1 MSRHIQTSHPDSPK
15 LNNQSQNG
23 KLLLTKIHGKE
34 MCLLLQND
42 VLTWAYVIPP
52 AGSTMIG
59 EIHIGKVKNLLKN
72 IHAYFVEI
80 GNGQICYLSFKDAA
94 AAFVLNRKVA
104 GKSTG
109 DTANLQDSDSLPQLQ
124 AGDELPVQI
133 IRDAIKTKPA
143 AVTTMLELSSDY
155 YVFRADGESMGIS
168 NKLDK
173 RNTHR
178 IKDLLKSLYDNQV
191 PEIPSY
197 SVIARTKC
205 QELTDDRIREE
216 YLNQQ
221 KKFAEIYRNAKY
233 RTCFSRIH
241 SIESPVLTAVRQIH
255 PYEYDEIITDIPEW
269 YETLVEANFI
279 SDSMDKNIRLY
290 EDVDFSLTNLY
301 GLKTKLEN
309 ATEKKVWLKSG
320 ANLIIEQTE
329 CLTAIDVNSSKN
341 IKGTISQDT
350 VFQINMEAAK
360 EVAVQ
365 IRLRNLS
372 GIIVVDFIN
381 MADKEKEVS
390 LLTYLSELTAKD
402 PVTTRVVDMTP
413 LGLVEITRKK
423 VHMCLREQ
431 LNCK

>member
-1 MSRHIQTSHPDSPK
+1 
-15 LNNQSQNG
+15 
-23 KLLLTKIHGKE
+23 
-34 MCLLLQND
+34 
-42 VLTWAYVIPP
+42 
-52 AGSTMIG
+52 MIG
-59 EIHIGKVKNLLKN
+59 EVHIGKVKNVLKN

-109 DTANLQDSDSLPQLQ
+109 DTANLKDSDSLPQLQ

-133 IRDAIKTKPA
+133 IRDTIKTKPA

-155 YVFRADGESMGIS
+155 FVFRADGERVGIS

-173 RNTHR
+173 RNAHR
-178 IKDLLKSLYDNQV
+178 IKDLLRNLYSNRI
-191 PEIPSY
+191 PELPPY

-205 QELTDDRIREE
+205 QELTDDRLREE
-216 YLNQQ
+216 YLKQQ
-221 KKFAEIYRNAKY
+221 EKFAQIYRNSKY
-233 RTCFSRIH
+233 RTCFSRIL
-241 SIESPVLTAVRQIH
+241 SIESPILTAVRQIQ
-255 PYEYDEIITDIPEW
+255 PQEYDEILTDIPEW
-269 YETLVEANFI
+269 YETLTEENFI
-279 SDSMDKNIRLY
+279 SDSMDKKIRLY
-290 EDVDFSLTNLY
+290 EDAEFSLTSLY

-320 ANLIIEQTE
+320 ANLVIEQTE

-341 IKGTISQDT
+341 IKGTVSQDT
-350 VFQINMEAAK
+350 IFQINMEAAK

-372 GIIVVDFIN
+372 GIIVIDFIN
-381 MADKEKEVS
+381 MTDKEKEAS

-423 VHMCLREQ
+423 INMSLKEQ
-431 LNCK
+431 LML